1 MKLGFSGGGLLL
13 RKFYSKKRESVK
25 KENIDAIIIQK
36 PMKME
41 KVRRKV
47 RKDWYQCWSITEALW
62 KNAGEELQD
71 IQRDDVTVSR
81 RLADNEVIYV
91 WIDNGGV
98 SLAIGL
104 IT

>member
-1 MKLGFSGGGLLL
+1 MLLL
-13 RKFYSKKRESVK
+13 YRNLWKWKKSDEKSGRTGVSV
-25 KENIDAIIIQK
+25 EVLQK
-36 PMKME
+36 PCE
-41 KVRRKV
+41 
-47 RKDWYQCWSITEALW
+47 

-81 RLADNEVIYV
+81 WRAENEVIYV

-104 IT
+104 II